1 MAKLEI
7 LIFPD
12 TRLRK
17 KAVPVE
23 CIDDKVRQMADDMLE
38 TMYHHEGIGLAAVQ
52 VNIQQALVV
61 MDLSDRKNDPK
72 QLINP
77 VLKHAEGEIIMAE
90 GCLSVP
96 EFQADVKR
104 AEHIVVNAL
113 DVNGEPIEL
122 EASGLAAIC
131 LQHEM
136 DHLNGK
142 LFVDY
147 LSPLKRFR
155 LMEKLKKENLGRL
168 KSQPNANRDVLSQT

>member
-1 MAKLEI
+1 MARMEI

-17 KAVPVE
+17 KAVPIE
-23 CIDDKVRQMADDMLE
+23 HIDDKVRQIADDMLE
-38 TMYHHEGIGLAAVQ
+38 TMYHQEGIGLAATQ
-52 VNIQQALVV
+52 VNIQKALIV
-61 MDLSDRKNDPK
+61 MDISDRKNDPR

-77 VLKHAEGEIIMAE
+77 VLRYADGEIIMSE

-104 AEHIVVNAL
+104 AEHVVVHAL
-113 DVNGEPIEL
+113 DVNGEAIEI
-122 EASGLAAIC
+122 EASGLAAVC

-155 LMEKLKKENLGRL
+155 LMEKFKKEKPGRL
-168 KSQPNANRDVLSQT
+168 KSQPDTSRDGLSQT